1 MPIQPPSS
9 KLATDQC
16 KQTTRC
22 ISRHRTSTRIWTTHT
37 FSFSRTNCSGF
48 LAARRQRSSLQQF
61 VDSLSPESAS
71 FIFDLTSLRHILC
84 ACDFVVAAICIQLT
98 QTSNQ
103 PGSFASVLWSSQ
115 LTSIS
120 LRVEHNGHLPHHT
133 TISARSMKHMLAQ
146 LLHIVRGRVHS
157 AVNYTSHSSCIQIDK
172 TELICSGY
180 ASITVTRI
188 NISTD
193 LDHDKDLTSPHQH
206 LLQPHSSSCLQ
217 QLATTA
223 ARFHYSS
230 LSAHSSN
237 QLLQLCTSTF
247 SSVHQHQNSSN
258 QLRCVQFG
266 GYKSTITNN
275 KQLLQYS

>member
-1 MPIQPPSS
+1 MASYSFNLQPYCCTACHLDLVTKVARFNPTLRHSLHTNDFRS
-9 KLATDQC
+9 T
-16 KQTTRC
+16 QT
-22 ISRHRTSTRIWTTHT
+22 SRHRLQTRQPTAPVTQQIVLTSARINQ
-37 FSFSRTNCSGF
+37 SSSRT
-48 LAARRQRSSLQQF
+48 QWT
-61 VDSLSPESAS
+61 P
-71 FIFDLTSLRHILC
+71 
-84 ACDFVVAAICIQLT
+84 
-98 QTSNQ
+98 
-103 PGSFASVLWSSQ
+103 
-115 LTSIS
+115 
-120 LRVEHNGHLPHHT
+120 PHHT

-217 QLATTA
+217 QLATSA

-275 KQLLQYS
+275 EQLLQYS